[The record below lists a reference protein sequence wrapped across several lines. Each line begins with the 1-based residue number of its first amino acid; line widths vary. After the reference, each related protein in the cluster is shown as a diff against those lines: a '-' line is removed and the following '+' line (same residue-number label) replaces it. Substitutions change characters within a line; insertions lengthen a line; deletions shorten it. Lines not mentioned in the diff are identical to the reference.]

1 MNSSTK
7 QNLLVWVRVLSM
19 LLVLGCGSTQKTINN
34 SQSVGSPNDIHWWR
48 QQLKARQD
56 KAPIYFKI
64 GVLYASQQRPE
75 EALAAV
81 DSALLL
87 NHHFNSA
94 RILRAKLY
102 LQNHRLKEAYSDY
115 LEVLR
120 SDDGDEYVELIRNE
134 LGQPYPIYPLTK
146 GDYHNAFPSFCPDNR
161 RIAFQSDRDGNWEIY
176 LMDIESG
183 QTVRLTNHP
192 EQDEMPVFGT
202 KQNVLAFCS
211 TRDDSIHKGRLDKT
225 RNIYLMNLITGDIAR
240 IIDSPADDWYP
251 ALVGDGDKLIFVSER
266 DDSRS
271 VPFHEKLS
279 EIYLCNISDGSL
291 VRLTQNECD
300 DTAPSVS
307 ANGKWILFSSDRSGN
322 FQLYRMDLRGNMVQ
336 PVETKFPQGNCGA
349 PRYSSDGKMITFFV
363 ELETN
368 ADIYM
373 MDQAGT
379 SVTRLT
385 NDPAV
390 DSYPSFSPDKRKIIF
405 HSNRTGKY
413 QIYWIDLMNPFTQDE
428 LIAMITDKISQLE

>member
-94 RILRAKLY
+94 MILRAKLY

-134 LGQPYPIYPLTK
+134 LG
-146 GDYHNAFPSFCPDNR
+146 
-161 RIAFQSDRDGNWEIY
+161 
-176 LMDIESG
+176 
-183 QTVRLTNHP
+183 
-192 EQDEMPVFGT
+192 
-202 KQNVLAFCS
+202 
-211 TRDDSIHKGRLDKT
+211 
-225 RNIYLMNLITGDIAR
+225 
-240 IIDSPADDWYP
+240 
-251 ALVGDGDKLIFVSER
+251 
-266 DDSRS
+266 
-271 VPFHEKLS
+271 
-279 EIYLCNISDGSL
+279 
-291 VRLTQNECD
+291 
-300 DTAPSVS
+300 
-307 ANGKWILFSSDRSGN
+307 
-322 FQLYRMDLRGNMVQ
+322 
-336 PVETKFPQGNCGA
+336 
-349 PRYSSDGKMITFFV
+349 
-363 ELETN
+363 
-368 ADIYM
+368 
-373 MDQAGT
+373 
-379 SVTRLT
+379 
-385 NDPAV
+385 
-390 DSYPSFSPDKRKIIF
+390 
-405 HSNRTGKY
+405 
-413 QIYWIDLMNPFTQDE
+413 
-428 LIAMITDKISQLE
+428 